1 MLALSG
7 EGEAPT
13 QAVLALSGEGEA
25 PTQAVLAFAIFD
37 SLSPSDLL
45 RGGGGGGQGKCV
57 RSRAIAC

>member
-1 MLALSG
+1 MLASSG
-7 EGEAPT
+7 EGE
-13 QAVLALSGEGEA
+13 V

-45 RGGGGGGQGKCV
+45 RGAGRGGGGQGKCV